1 MELSDSLTS
10 FLFSKDFTKKS
21 VQWYSENLLRFFTW
35 LYSHDIRTIED
46 VQPDA
51 VRRFI
56 AEQRNTPGRLVG
68 HVPSS
73 ATIHGYMR
81 AIKSWLRW
89 GVVEG
94 LVDETA
100 VTRLQM
106 PKVEKKVI
114 RPFDSA
120 QLEAL
125 FKAADANPVKSQA
138 ARDVAI
144 LSVLLDTGIRAA
156 ELCGLTV
163 DNVVMKPDESYIT
176 VLGKGRKERQVGLG
190 KKSRNALHRYITR
203 FRPNGCPYVFVA
215 HGGTALTP
223 LGLDK
228 LLHRLRDKAGV
239 TGVRVSAHT
248 FRHTFSTSY
257 MEASGDVFRLS
268 RLLGHESVTTT
279 EGYLKAFQATAARRG
294 GVSVLDRL

>member
-1 MELSDSLTS
+1 MKLSDSLDA

-35 LYSHDIRTIED
+35 LYTHNIQSVED

-51 VRRFI
+51 VRRFV
-56 AEQRNTPGRLVG
+56 AEQRNTPGRKVG

-81 AIKSWLRW
+81 AIKSWLHW
-89 GVVEG
+89 AVVEG
-94 LVDETA
+94 LVDEQ
-100 VTRLQM
+100 VVKRLQM
-106 PKVEKKVI
+106 PKVEKKII
-114 RPFDSA
+114 RTFTPEQVES
-120 QLEAL
+120 L
-125 FKAADANPVKSQA
+125 FKAAASNPVKAQA
-138 ARDVAI
+138 ARDAAI
-144 LSVLLDTGIRAA
+144 LAVLLDTGIRAA

-163 DNVVMKPDESYIT
+163 DNVVLRQDESYIT
-176 VLGKGRKERQVGLG
+176 VQGKGRKERQVGLG
-190 KKSRNALHRYITR
+190 KKSRQMLHRYLTQ
-203 FRPNGCPYVFVA
+203 FRASECPYVFIA
-215 HGGTALTP
+215 HTGTALTP

-248 FRHTFSTSY
+248 FRHTFSTNY
-257 MEASGDVFRLS
+257 MEASADVFRLS

-279 EGYLKAFQATAARRG
+279 EGYLKAFQAASARRN